1 MNEWFAHHAAEMGS
15 CSSTA
20 WPIDHQ
26 GCLSEVQLVD
36 IVVSLLCIN
45 SQLQKSKERARRQR
59 VGIRSLRERRDASAA
74 EVRRK
79 WHRHMHTN
87 Q

>member
-1 MNEWFAHHAAEMGS
+1 MNEWFAHHTAEMGS

-20 WPIDHQ
+20 WPIDYQ

-45 SQLQKSKERARRQR
+45 SQLQKSKELTHRQR
-59 VGIRSLRERRDASAA
+59 EEIQSLREKRDTSTT
-74 EVRRK
+74 EVSRK
-79 WHRHMHTN
+79 
-87 Q
+87 